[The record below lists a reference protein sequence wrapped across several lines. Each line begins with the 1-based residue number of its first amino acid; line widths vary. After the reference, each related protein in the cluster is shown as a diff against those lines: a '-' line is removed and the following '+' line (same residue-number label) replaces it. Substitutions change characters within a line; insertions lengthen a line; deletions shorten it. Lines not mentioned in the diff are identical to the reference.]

1 MRRTLTVVSAGLR
14 SPSSTRMLADLL
26 AEAATTTLAR
36 TGEEVEVRHVE
47 VREHAHAIVDALLTG
62 FPSGDLA
69 RALDDVTTA
78 DALVVVIPTFQAS
91 YSGLFKSFMDLI
103 EEGTLRG
110 MPVILAAT
118 GGTERHSLVVDHAL
132 RPLFAYLRATLPLA
146 YVFAEAGRIQLA
158 LTSSA
163 LRARG
168 VYIDS
173 PTLPRTSATTGC
185 ASCPPGPRRSSLDS
199 SPLNHSFSTSSAS
212 WRRPSRVRRRREAVL
227 RASTRAMTRRAP
239 SGPMCT
245 TCARS
250 RTSGSLSC

>member
-132 RPLFAYLRATLPLA
+132 RPLFAYLRATPVA
-146 YVFAEAGRIQLA
+146 TAVYAATSDFGEGSQA
-158 LTSSA
+158 LQ
-163 LRARG
+163 G
-168 VYIDS
+168 
-173 PTLPRTSATTGC
+173 
-185 ASCPPGPRRSSLDS
+185 
-199 SPLNHSFSTSSAS
+199 
-212 WRRPSRVRRRREAVL
+212 RVRRAADDLADLVL
-227 RASTRAMTRRAP
+227 GRIGDPADTADSPASTRGVPTATATVAASRP
-239 SGPMCT
+239 
-245 TCARS
+245 RS
-250 RTSGSLSC
+250 RADEFANVTPFTELLARGGLDA